1 MLILTP
7 ALVLLCV
14 VLGLVWDR
22 CFGEVRRWHPLVGV
36 GWLANRI
43 ESSLN
48 HDRHHDRHHDHHT
61 QHDLEREHDSTRR
74 MSYLKG
80 LLAWCAV
87 VLPVVVL
94 TQIMLIWCAYVNI
107 WLTVFVHAGLLY
119 FCLGLQS
126 LREHAEPI
134 FRALERGDLAE
145 ARRRTSYIV
154 SRDTAQ
160 ASEQDLSKA
169 AVESVLENG
178 CDAVFAA
185 LFWFVLLGG
194 AGTVLYRLSNTL
206 DAMWGY
212 RSPRFLYFG
221 RVAAR
226 VDDGLNWV
234 PARLT
239 AISYAV
245 LGNTRLA
252 WRCWRQQA
260 PAWPS
265 PNAGPVMAAGAGALE
280 LSLGGVAV
288 YDGVAEQRP
297 TLGAGPSPVAS
308 DIQRAWRLVRNASL
322 LWLGCLA
329 IMLIPFM

>member
-1 MLILTP
+1 MFLLTP

-22 CFGEVRRWHPLVGV
+22 GFGEVRHWHPLVGV

-48 HDRHHDRHHDHHT
+48 HD
-61 QHDLEREHDSTRR
+61 QHNDQHRDQNTEPDSTCR

-80 LLAWCAV
+80 ALAWCVV
-87 VLPVVVL
+87 VLPIVVL
-94 TQIMLIWCAYVNI
+94 TQMVLIWCTHVNL
-107 WLTVFVHAGLLY
+107 WLAVFAHAGLLY

-160 ASEQDLSKA
+160 ATEQDLSKA

-194 AGTVLYRLSNTL
+194 AGAVLYRLSNTL

-212 RSPRFLYFG
+212 RSLRFLYFG
-221 RVAAR
+221 RLAAR

-234 PARLT
+234 PARMT

-252 WRCWRQQA
+252 LQCWRQQA

-280 LSLGGVAV
+280 LSLGGVAM

-297 TLGAGPSPVAS
+297 VLGAGPLPVAM
-308 DIQRAWRLVRNASL
+308 DIQRAWRLVRNTSL

-329 IMLIPFM
+329 VMLIPFM